1 MRSKYRDTGR
11 KQSFADTVPSEK
23 SSTCC
28 STGSGRRPANTSP
41 GRSSTGSR
49 LTCATAAAVTMLVA
63 PGPIEVVQAIMRRRR
78 DALAKAIAA
87 CAMPCSLWAR

>member
-11 KQSFADTVPSEK
+11 RQSLAVTVPLAK

-28 STGSGRRPANTSP
+28 STGSGARETKTSP

-49 LTCATAAAVTMLVA
+49 LTCASAAAVTRLVA
-63 PGPIEVVQAIMRRRR
+63 PGPIDVVHAIIRRRKC
-78 DALAKAIAA
+78 ALA
-87 CAMPCSLWAR
+87 